1 MPVSELSADARGS
14 FLVRT
19 YSHLALAIVLFVGLE
34 VWFFNS
40 SIAGAIVGVF
50 SSVSWLLV
58 LGGFLLSAHI
68 PHLGRASWVCDR
80 GVRDPLSL

>member
-1 MPVSELSADARGS
+1 MNSPYSMPVSELSADARGA

-50 SSVSWLLV
+50 SSVS
-58 LGGFLLSAHI
+58 
-68 PHLGRASWVCDR
+68 
-80 GVRDPLSL
+80 